1 MGIDTGKVKVT
12 GIVNK
17 TFHVEERQECHDAM
31 KNKSVIKAALVFDY
45 HRYSKS
51 HISAFTAMC
60 SEISGLGLE
69 NSSKRS

>member
-45 HRYSKS
+45 IDTQNRIFQHSLQC
-51 HISAFTAMC
+51 A
-60 SEISGLGLE
+60 L
-69 NSSKRS
+69 RSQG